1 MKIYFIKNGN
11 MDINVFSDMF
21 TFPNKDYIL
30 SLYDTDREKFE
41 VEVDKIKTKI
51 SVTNK

>member
-1 MKIYFIKNGN
+1 MKIYFVKNGN
-11 MDINVFSDMF
+11 MNINVFSEKF

-30 SLYDTDREKFE
+30 SLYDTDRNKFE

-51 SVTNK
+51 QIND